1 MTYLEGQLN
10 EEEFFSLLE
19 LNASNNLG
27 LNCSAYPGM
36 NVENISEDD
45 CFAKFCFRKNDIK
58 RLQRALN
65 LPNEIIFYLYNDLKV
80 NATEALRVLLKPL
93 GCPCR

>member
-1 MTYLEGQLN
+1 MTYLERQLN
-10 EEEFFSLLE
+10 EEELFLLLE
-19 LNASNNLG
+19 VNASNNLD
-27 LNCSAYPGM
+27 LNYSEYPGM

-45 CFAKFCFRKNDIK
+45 CIAKFCFRKNDIK

-65 LPNEIIFYLYNDLKV
+65 FPNEIVFYLYNDLKV
-80 NATEALRVLLKPL
+80 GATEALRVLLKTL